1 MSDLQ
6 IDQKPCPLAEL
17 AEQTVAGPASTP
29 RRKRVAFAL
38 WFGGLIAAGAVIVM
52 GAAPLLAP

>member
-1 MSDLQ
+1 MSELQ
-6 IDQKPCPLAEL
+6 IQDSSCPLADMTDE
-17 AEQTVAGPASTP
+17 VAAAGERPP

-38 WFGGLIAAGAVIVM
+38 WFGALVAAGAVIIM